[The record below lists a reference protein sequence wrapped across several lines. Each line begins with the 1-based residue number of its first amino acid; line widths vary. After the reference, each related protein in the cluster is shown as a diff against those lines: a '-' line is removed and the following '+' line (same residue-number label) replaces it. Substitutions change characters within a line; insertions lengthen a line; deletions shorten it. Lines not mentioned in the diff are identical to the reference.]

1 MGGTISD
8 NCNNLDK
15 DIWKL
20 CIKEKVWISAERIPG
35 SKNYQADF
43 MSRSINDN
51 TEWELSTELFQKI
64 VKQFSVTPR
73 INLFASHLKKQSKR
87 NVSRHPD
94 PYCYAADAFNFSWK
108 NEIIYAFPSFS
119 MTGRSISKI
128 IRDQSTEIMIVP
140 R

>member
-51 TEWELSTELFQKI
+51 TEWELSTELFQK
-64 VKQFSVTPR
+64 
-73 INLFASHLKKQSKR
+73 
-87 NVSRHPD
+87 
-94 PYCYAADAFNFSWK
+94 
-108 NEIIYAFPSFS
+108 
-119 MTGRSISKI
+119 
-128 IRDQSTEIMIVP
+128 
-140 R
+140 